1 VKTLLEARNAAV
13 DQAAAIEATAKAASR
28 DLTDEEVTQ
37 IQEHLDEV
45 DRIDGEIE
53 AAETRAQTTERLS
66 RARATLTNAVPPRST
81 AAAATPIVAKE
92 GFLADPKRGY
102 QNPREF
108 LLEVMEVERRIR
120 RPSEKLLALKPSF
133 KAAAGSDE
141 QGEYSDPYG
150 GWLTPPGF
158 LPNLLRLPAEV
169 DPISSL
175 VTRIPM
181 AQPSVKLAARTDKN
195 HQTSVSGGFRVY
207 RRAETQSVDSSRH
220 EMEEVEL
227 NATSLMGKA
236 FASEEL
242 LSDSVISFAAIIEQG
257 MREEFAS
264 RLINER
270 LWGTGVGQFLGALKS
285 PCLVTVDKEGSQ
297 GADTILGANVLKMR
311 KRAWRYSNCIW
322 LANHDTYDELA
333 GIHKPGTNSDVY
345 LFAPGN
351 GTDVPD
357 TLLGRPIVFTEYA
370 ATIGDKGDLILADW
384 SQYLEGTL
392 EELQGA
398 QSVHVRFES
407 RERCFLFWT
416 RNAGAPWWR
425 SALTPKKSA
434 STLSPFVVL
443 QAR

>member
-1 VKTLLEARNAAV
+1 MKTLLEARSAAV
-13 DQAAAIEATAKAASR
+13 DQAAAIEAAAKAASR

-45 DRIDGEIE
+45 DRLDGEIE
-53 AAETRAQTTERLS
+53 AAETRTQTTERLAQ
-66 RARATLTNAVPPRST
+66 ARASTKMPVAPRSP
-81 AAAATPIVAKE
+81 ASSSTPIKARE
-92 GFLADPKRGY
+92 GFIDDPKRGY
-102 QNPREF
+102 RNPREF
-108 LLEVMEVERRIR
+108 LLEVMDVERRIR
-120 RPSEKLLALKPSF
+120 RPSDRLLSLKPSF
-133 KAAAGSDE
+133 QAAAGSDE
-141 QGEYSDPYG
+141 HGEYSDPYG

-158 LPNLLRLPAEV
+158 LPNLLQLPPEV
-169 DPISSL
+169 DPIASH

-207 RRAETQSVDSSRH
+207 RRAETQTVDSSRG
-220 EMEEVEL
+220 EMEEIEL

-242 LSDSVISFAAIIEQG
+242 LSDSVISFASIIEQG

-264 RLINER
+264 RLISER

-297 GADTILGANVLKMR
+297 SADTILGANVLKMR
-311 KRAWRYSNCIW
+311 KRAWRYSSCIW

-392 EELQGA
+392 EDLQGA